1 MADRKFEIPVV
12 VDTPFT
18 LEYDAT
24 TGLTHLTGLMTEI
37 QGTPL
42 GFQVTL
48 TPEAQAAL
56 VDALGRLE
64 RDHETPPSTHRR
76 ADRLQ

>member
-1 MADRKFEIPVV
+1 MAEGKVEIPVL

-24 TGLTHLTGLMTEI
+24 TGLVHLSGLMTEL
-37 QGTPL
+37 QGMPL
-42 GFQVTL
+42 GFRVSL

-64 RDHETPPSTHRR
+64 REHETPPSRYRR